1 MKSDLFRESLTK
13 HRISLEEERERE
25 IAGTK
30 GKGGKKGGD
39 IREGVKGQGYRRGED
54 RIEASK

>member
-13 HRISLEEERERE
+13 HRISLEERE

-30 GKGGKKGGD
+30 RKGGKKGGD